1 MSLKT
6 ISNNIEVSV
15 ITQQEVMASVDIRES
30 ICNYEKEIDKMS
42 VDADKLDYA
51 VAIASGIICGI
62 IDIIKIGELDLKAG
76 RNIADEKVKDIVRK
90 ISKRLGC
97 EKDDIQSCV
106 KFLEEKFPLAADG
119 NTADFGGGLQHHL
132 RDFAHHPTIVG
143 LCFSLLT
150 QFTEMSYGTDSTG
163 RFIIVPVSEKSRRY
177 IGDNIADKI
186 FMGTV
191 GWFFHLV
198 SDIAGSSAT
207 AALSGGTGIP
217 GPIIALAK
225 EAAVMPIFRDI
236 NVEDNSLSEFLAKI
250 YNGTLFARYDNNGK
264 IIKDSII
271 KIDFRGEIG
280 ALLELGKQAIPI
292 ILNECIVRGFYFIRR
307 ILSEVKDKNVT
318 SMSEIKK
325 INWDTIKPYNNVTL
339 TRLLTISTSVFCAID
354 LTDAVV
360 TEQYFVSVNYVGLG
374 RLTLALGAEYVN
386 LLKTRNLKKIRDM
399 YKIIEQNV
407 YAKMDEKI
415 YERIYAD
422 MKSEKFGLT
431 LQQTEILYNIEY
443 LKVLNDIEQTKGL
456 IGGEKVAALKR
467 EWLQEW
473 KNYMTIGFPKFMNN
487 ENVSLNWYDKGE
499 IIAIVESN
507 NPSDTWFRLVLLE
520 AMLFEPYYA
529 LSTVKN
535 DKGEEVPSK
544 KYRELQVPI
553 KKYSESKGDDFLD
566 ELFDGEYYQK
576 GYIKRLRKTY
586 KKVISELNEVMK
598 NIIKGIA
605 IAAGVTIVAVVT
617 AGAFAPSIAVGLVGS
632 NFAGLNGAALT
643 SACLAYLGG
652 GAVACG
658 GLGMAG
664 GTMAIVGGGA
674 MLGIGA
680 GAGVGT
686 LVGASG
692 IIGKKSTIIQ
702 SAMLIVS
709 VREIFLNDEHD
720 IEYSNT
726 IYEQYVKNVSEL
738 EKALVDLKIKE
749 ENIDDKEEKKKLKT
763 EIKDTEE
770 TVEAM
775 KIAMRSMKKYNTA
788 FATGESAKKSK
799 YPVITLCG
807 STRFKKEFIEAQKRL
822 TLEGNIVLS
831 VGLFGHSGDEEVW
844 EDMDEGT
851 ITKTK
856 IMLDDMHK
864 RKIDM
869 SDEIY
874 VINVGGYIGDS
885 TKSEIEYAK
894 KNGKRVRYLETD
906 ED

>member
-1 MSLKT
+1 MSLKM
-6 ISNNIEVSV
+6 ISDNIEVSV

-30 ICNYEKEIDKMS
+30 ICNYEKEIGKMS

-62 IDIIKIGELDLKAG
+62 IDVLKVGELDLKAG
-76 RNIADEKVKDIVRK
+76 RDIADEKVKDIVKK
-90 ISKRLGC
+90 ISKKLGC
-97 EKDDIQSCV
+97 DKDDIQSCV

-119 NTADFGGGLQHHL
+119 NTAAFGGGLQHHL

-150 QFTEMSYGTDSTG
+150 QFTGMSYGTDSTG
-163 RFIIVPVSEKSRRY
+163 RFIIVPVNEKSRKY

-186 FMGTV
+186 FMGTIV
-191 GWFFHLV
+191 WFFHLV
-198 SDIAGSSAT
+198 SDIAGSSST

-225 EAAVMPIFRDI
+225 EAAVLPIFRDI
-236 NVEDNSLSEFLAKI
+236 NVGDNSLSEFLAKI
-250 YNGTLFARYDNNGK
+250 YNGTLFAKYDDNGK
-264 IIKDSII
+264 IIKNSIT

-280 ALLELGKQAIPI
+280 ALLELGKQAMPV
-292 ILNECIVRGFYFIRR
+292 ILNECIVRSFYFIRR
-307 ILSEVKDKNVT
+307 ILSEIKN
-318 SMSEIKK
+318 KK
-325 INWDTIKPYNNVTL
+325 ITTMREIQKLDWDVIKPYNNVTL

-354 LTDAVV
+354 LADAVV
-360 TEQYFVSVNYVGLG
+360 SKQYFVSVNYVGLG
-374 RLTLALGAEYVN
+374 RLTLSLGAEYVN

-399 YKIIEQNV
+399 YKVIEQNV
-407 YAKMDEKI
+407 YAKTDEKI
-415 YERIYAD
+415 YERICAD

-431 LQQTEILYNIEY
+431 LQQTEILYSIEY

-456 IGGEKVAALKR
+456 IGSEKVAALKR

-473 KNYMTIGFPKFMNN
+473 KSYMTIGFPKFMND
-487 ENVSLNWYDKGE
+487 ENVSLNWYDKDE
-499 IIAIVESN
+499 LIAIVESN
-507 NPSDTWFRLVLLE
+507 NPSDIWFRLVLLE

-553 KKYSESKGDDFLD
+553 KKYSESKGDAFLD
-566 ELFDGEYYQK
+566 ELFNDEYYQK
-576 GYIKRLRKTY
+576 GYINRLRKTY
-586 KKVISELNEVMK
+586 KKVLLELNEVMK
-598 NIIKGIA
+598 NVIKGIA
-605 IAAGVTIVAVVT
+605 ITDGVTIVTVVT
-617 AGAFAPSIAVGLVGS
+617 AGAFAPSIAVALVGS
-632 NFAGLNGAALT
+632 NFVGLNGAALT

-664 GTMAIVGGGA
+664 GTMAIVGGGV
-674 MLGIGA
+674 MIGMGA
-680 GAGVGT
+680 GAGVGM

-692 IIGKKSTIIQ
+692 IIGKKSAIIQ
-702 SAMLIVS
+702 SAKLIVS

-738 EKALVDLKIKE
+738 EKALVDLEIKE
-749 ENIDDKEEKKKLKT
+749 ENIDDKEEKKKLKA

-788 FATGESAKKSK
+788 FAAGESAKKSK

-894 KNGKRVRYLETD
+894 KNGKRVRYLEAN

>member
-6 ISNNIEVSV
+6 ISSNIEVSV

-30 ICNYEKEIDKMS
+30 ICNYEKEIAKMS

-207 AALSGGTGIP
+207 VALSGGTGIP

-280 ALLELGKQAIPI
+280 ALLEIGKQAIPI

-307 ILSEVKDKNVT
+307 ILSEVKNKNVT

-487 ENVSLNWYDKGE
+487 ENVSLNWYDKDE

-632 NFAGLNGAALT
+632 NFVGLNGAALT

-702 SAMLIVS
+702 SAKLIVS

-788 FATGESAKKSK
+788 FATGESVKKSK

>member
-1 MSLKT
+1 MPLKT
-6 ISNNIEVSV
+6 ISSNIEVSV

-30 ICNYEKEIDKMS
+30 ICNYEKEIAKMS

-207 AALSGGTGIP
+207 VALSGGTGIP

-280 ALLELGKQAIPI
+280 ALLEIGKQAIPI

-307 ILSEVKDKNVT
+307 ILSEVKNKNVT

-374 RLTLALGAEYVN
+374 RLTLTLGAEYVN

-456 IGGEKVAALKR
+456 IGSEKVAALKR

-487 ENVSLNWYDKGE
+487 ENVSLNWYDKDE

-535 DKGEEVPSK
+535 DKGEEIPSK

-632 NFAGLNGAALT
+632 NFVGLNGAALT

-702 SAMLIVS
+702 SAKLIVS

-788 FATGESAKKSK
+788 FATGESVKKSK

-894 KNGKRVRYLETD
+894 KNGKRVRYLETN